1 MRILSLTPWP
11 IYPAMSGG
19 QERCWNLLS
28 RIPENTV
35 YSLDWVGESRQER
48 VGDTNLKV
56 IAADDKARDQAK
68 KLMQSGVQTFDPI
81 PMLTKE
87 NLVTIRRE
95 IDNYDPD
102 LVILE
107 HPWLLDLIDD
117 RPFVYDSHNC
127 ETVSTAQQRPHS
139 LDLDLVQ
146 NLERR
151 ATQQAEHMTYT
162 GEDDLKQMRKLY
174 PFTTPVTHI
183 PNGVDIPGQRATG
196 EELNLMFVGSLYA
209 PNVQAAKTLIS
220 LAPLMPEYK
229 IRIAGSVCNLL
240 ETDYDNVELL
250 GQVTDKQL
258 DYYLKTSFAFVN
270 LMGVGSGTSLKVGRA
285 LAYGLPVITTVIGGR
300 GYTSPLVT
308 HPAYLPDMLQ
318 ALRKNWQH
326 HSDKAYEEAL
336 TITWDNISQR
346 FNKVIYSA

>member
-1 MRILSLTPWP
+1 
-11 IYPAMSGG
+11 
-19 QERCWNLLS
+19 
-28 RIPENTV
+28 
-35 YSLDWVGESRQER
+35 
-48 VGDTNLKV
+48 
-56 IAADDKARDQAK
+56 
-68 KLMQSGVQTFDPI
+68 
-81 PMLTKE
+81 MLTKD
-87 NLVTIRRE
+87 NLVTFHRE

-107 HPWLLDLIDD
+107 HPWLLDLIED
-117 RPFVYDSHNC
+117 RPYVYDSHNC

-174 PFTTPVTHI
+174 PFKTPVTHI
-183 PNGVDIPGQRATG
+183 PNGVNIPEQRATG
-196 EELNLMFVGSLYA
+196 EELNLIFVGSLYA

-240 ETDYDNVELL
+240 ETNYENVELL
-250 GQVTDKQL
+250 GQITDKQL
-258 DYYLKTSFAFVN
+258 DYYLRTSFAFVN
-270 LMGVGSGTSLKVGRA
+270 LMGMGSGTSLKVGRA

-318 ALRKNWQH
+318 ALRKNRQH

-346 FNKVIYSA
+346 FNEVIYSA

>member
-11 IYPAMSGG
+11 IYPVNTGG

-28 RIPENTV
+28 RIPENTI
-35 YSLDWVGESRQER
+35 YSLDWQGNSSQQRI
-48 VGDTNLKV
+48 GDTNLKV
-56 IAADDKARDQAK
+56 IPADPKAVDQAN
-68 KLMQSGVQTFDPI
+68 KLMQSGIQTFDPI
-81 PMLTKE
+81 PMLTKD
-87 NLVTIRRE
+87 NLVTFRRE

-117 RPFVYDSHNC
+117 RPYVYDSHNC

-183 PNGVDIPGQRATG
+183 PNGVDIPQQRATG

-220 LAPLMPEYK
+220 LAPLIPEYK

-240 ETDYDNVELL
+240 ETSYDNVELL

-326 HSDKAYEEAL
+326 HSDRAYEEAL

-346 FNKVIYSA
+346 FNEVIYSA

>member
-1 MRILSLTPWP
+1 
-11 IYPAMSGG
+11 MSGG

-28 RIPENTV
+28 RIPDNTV

-56 IAADDKARDQAK
+56 IAADDKARDQAN
-68 KLMQSGVQTFDPI
+68 KLMQSGIQTFDPI
-81 PMLTKE
+81 PMLTKD
-87 NLVTIRRE
+87 NLVTFRRE

-117 RPFVYDSHNC
+117 RPYVYDSHNC
-127 ETVSTAQQRPHS
+127 ETVSTAQQRAHS

-162 GEDDLKQMRKLY
+162 STEDLKQMRKLY

-183 PNGVDIPGQRATG
+183 PNGVDIPKQRATG

-240 ETDYDNVELL
+240 ETSYENVELL
-250 GQVTDKQL
+250 GQITDKQL

-270 LMGVGSGTSLKVGRA
+270 LMGQGSGTSLKVGRA
-285 LAYGLPVITTVIGGR
+285 LAYGLPVITTVLGGR

-308 HPAYLPDMLQ
+308 HPGYLPDMLQ

-326 HSDKAYEEAL
+326 HSDNSYAEAL
-336 TITWDNISQR
+336 TLTWDTISQR
-346 FNKVIYSA
+346 FNEVIYSA

>member
-1 MRILSLTPWP
+1 MKTLALTPWP
-11 IYPAMSGG
+11 IYPAQSGG

-28 RIPENTV
+28 RIGEVTV
-35 YSLDWVGESRQER
+35 FSLDWQGNSTHQRIGE
-48 VGDTNLKV
+48 VNYKV
-56 IAADDKARDQAK
+56 VPADDAAIIQSK
-68 KLMQSGVQTFDPI
+68 KLMQSGIQTFDPI
-81 PMLTKE
+81 PMLTKD
-87 NLVTIRRE
+87 NLVTFRKE

-117 RPFVYDSHNC
+117 RPYVYDSHNC

-162 GEDDLKQMRKLY
+162 SADDLKQMRKLY
-174 PFTTPVTHI
+174 PFKTPATHI
-183 PNGVDIPGQRATG
+183 PNGVDIPAQRATG
-196 EELNLMFVGSLYA
+196 EELNIIFVGSLYA

-240 ETDYDNVELL
+240 ETSYENVELL

-258 DYYLKTSFAFVN
+258 DYYLRTSFAFVN
-270 LMGVGSGTSLKVGRA
+270 LMGMGSGTSLKVGRA

-326 HSDKAYEEAL
+326 HSNKAYEEAL

-346 FNKVIYSA
+346 FNEIIYSA

>member
-11 IYPAMSGG
+11 IFPAMSGG

-28 RIPENTV
+28 RIPDNTV

-56 IAADDKARDQAK
+56 IPADPKAMDQAN
-68 KLMQSGVQTFDPI
+68 KLMQSGIQTFDPI
-81 PMLTKE
+81 PMLTKD
-87 NLVTIRRE
+87 NLTTIRKE

-162 GEDDLKQMRKLY
+162 GADDLKQMRKLY

-183 PNGVDIPGQRATG
+183 PNGVDIPEQRATG
-196 EELNLMFVGSLYA
+196 EELNLIFVGSLYA

-240 ETDYDNVELL
+240 ETSYENVELL
-250 GQVTDKQL
+250 GQITDKQL
-258 DYYLKTSFAFVN
+258 DYYLRTSFAFVN
-270 LMGVGSGTSLKVGRA
+270 LMGMGSGTSLKVGRA

-326 HSDKAYEEAL
+326 HSNQAYEEAL
-336 TITWDNISQR
+336 TLTWDNISQR
-346 FNKVIYSA
+346 FNEVIYSA